1 MGNLEPGTRWCGPW
15 DTCGSGK
22 VTEIETVKRLWR
34 RRRQEIV
41 AEVTETATGATI
53 ERQWPD
59 YSGAIRHI
67 EARTAVGIETASSH
81 IEECTSSN
89 SSEKE

>member
-1 MGNLEPGTRWCGPW
+1 MVRPLGHVWQREGYR
-15 DTCGSGK
+15 DRDS
-22 VTEIETVKRLWR
+22 EETLR

-53 ERQWPD
+53 ERQWPG
-59 YSGAIRHI
+59 YSGAIKHI